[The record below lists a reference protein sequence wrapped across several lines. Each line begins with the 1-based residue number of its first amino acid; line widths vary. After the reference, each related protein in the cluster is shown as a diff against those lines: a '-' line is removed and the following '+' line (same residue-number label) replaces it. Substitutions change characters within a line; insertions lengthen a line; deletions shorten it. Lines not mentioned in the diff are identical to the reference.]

1 MSIKHTDKS
10 TLKTEQKGQ
19 IISHVSPVWLFEQ
32 CIHVSKNQNMI
43 LFKAN
48 TCTPNVSS

>member
-32 CIHVSKNQNMI
+32 CISKNQNMI

-48 TCTPNVSS
+48 TGTPNVSS